1 MKRYL
6 SILLCVL
13 NITLSF
19 AQSITQTVAV
29 KAALNFWNS
38 EYPNKSTIKRVNKRG
53 TVVSPTYSVKTIS
66 PNQKAS
72 LYVIQME
79 DGWMLMS
86 SEKTADPVLAYS
98 PTGKFPELD
107 DMPEGMQWLMSYY
120 EEINVY
126 ARQNLK
132 GTSDVTKEWD
142 DLINGGTSG
151 TAIRKAAAAAAANP
165 PSTYVIERMAK
176 VHWWQ
181 SKNNDRSCA
190 KPYNAMCPVVA
201 EKNSDCPES
210 CCNDNALAGCIA
222 VAMGQVMWYWQYPN
236 SAIIRQRA
244 IEPVGDLTTRYTT
257 NNPYYA
263 TYDWAHLPAE
273 LHNSTSDYDA
283 ESIAY
288 LLRDCGYAAKLNY
301 HYCSTGVNNLIE
313 AANALRESFGFKS
326 SLQRKVRTQTGWLA
340 LLKKEISADRPVIYG
355 GYEKSLFPD
364 IYEKGSGHVFILYGY
379 KGNKFRVN
387 WGLIGDENFTETYY
401 SLGDEFYFQ
410 YTEDQEAIIGIEPG
424 NTQCGNWILSN
435 QQVSAS
441 SFGIYKCGTVKTAVA
456 GVNIQSGSSGY
467 IYATD
472 QVNIRPPFT
481 IAKGA
486 SVYIGTLDTYTRS
499 NRNSMPARVSAETEE
514 SEETDYIENTAG
526 DDFLVSP
533 NPATDYI
540 EIRSS
545 ATFRNI
551 SIINSRGQCVVQ
563 STNKYIPVYGLSSG
577 LYIIR
582 AITEDNN
589 VKQAKFLKQ

>member
-13 NITLSF
+13 NIALSS
-19 AQSITQTVAV
+19 AQTISQTVAV

-53 TVVSPTYSVKTIS
+53 TVVLPAYSVKTVS

-72 LYVIQME
+72 LYVVQME

-86 SEKTADPVLAYS
+86 SEKSADPILAYS
-98 PTGKFPELD
+98 PTGKFPDLD

-126 ARQNLK
+126 AHQNLK
-132 GTSDVTKEWD
+132 GTSDVTREWD
-142 DLINGGTSG
+142 ELINGGTSG
-151 TAIRKAAAAAAANP
+151 TTIRKAAAAAAANP
-165 PSTYVIERMAK
+165 PSTYVIERMAN
-176 VHWWQ
+176 VHWKQ
-181 SKNNDRSCA
+181 CQNNDKSCV
-190 KPYNAMCPVVA
+190 KPYNAMCPTVA
-201 EKNSDCPES
+201 VDSRCTEDKCGN
-210 CCNDNALAGCIA
+210 NALVGCIA

-244 IEPVGDLTTRYTT
+244 IEPAEYPTQYSLI
-257 NNPYYA
+257 PYSA

-288 LLRDCGYAAKLNY
+288 LLRDCGHAAKLNY
-301 HYCSTGVNNLIE
+301 GYCSTGAPNLVG

-326 SLQRKVRTQTGWLA
+326 STQRKVRSQESNWLK
-340 LLKKEISADRPVIYG
+340 LLKTEISAGRPIIYAG
-355 GYEKSLFPD
+355 FTDNTKWPY
-364 IYEKGSGHVFILYGY
+364 YRAGHAFVLYGY

-387 WGLIGDENFTETYY
+387 WGQIGDESLTGTYF
-401 SLGDEFYFQ
+401 SLGDHTSFQ

-424 NTQCGNWILSN
+424 TSQCGNWILTN

-486 SVYIGTLDTYTRS
+486 NVHIGTLDTYTHS
-499 NRNSMPARVSAETEE
+499 NRNSMPARVSAETKE

-551 SIINSRGQCVVQ
+551 AIINSRGQCVVQ